1 MPHSTLKRWLLS
13 VGTLLLLGASA
24 QADVTLPAIFS
35 DHLVLQR
42 NVAAPV
48 WGWAEPGEKITVSNA
63 GQTRNTTADAS
74 GHWHLKLGKLSAGSP
89 LTLTVAGHN
98 TIVIQDVLVGEVWL
112 GSGQSNMQLS
122 VNDVTNAWPEKAAA
136 TFPQIRMFTVAR
148 RPAATPQTNCE
159 GQWVVCTPQSVGSF
173 SAAAYFF
180 GRELHQKLDAP
191 VGLIHASWGATPI
204 ETWTSMPS
212 QEGTPALAPV
222 LKQWQATLRIPYD
235 ETKVQAQYA
244 RALATWT
251 TNAEALKAAGK
262 TVPPKPQKRG
272 DPRLDKNYPA
282 NLFNGMIN
290 PIIPYAIRGAIWYQG
305 ENNTAN
311 NWAGLYSI
319 QLPLLIRDWRQRWQ
333 EGNFPFAW
341 VQLPNFDAKNN
352 AANWPVIREC
362 MLQSLTV
369 TNTGMAIT
377 MDVGDPVNIH
387 PKNKQ
392 AVGHR
397 LALWAFA
404 KVYGQHVPYSGPLP
418 AGNEIKGNEMILSFT
433 HTDRGL
439 VAKDGELTGF
449 VIAGDDHHW
458 TPATARIQGEQV
470 IVSSPEVK
478 SPKAVRYAWAANP
491 ACNLFNGAGLPASP
505 FRTDDWE

>member
-1 MPHSTLKRWLLS
+1 
-13 VGTLLLLGASA
+13 
-24 QADVTLPAIFS
+24 
-35 DHLVLQR
+35 
-42 NVAAPV
+42 
-48 WGWAEPGEKITVSNA
+48 
-63 GQTRNTTADAS
+63 
-74 GHWHLKLGKLSAGSP
+74 
-89 LTLTVAGHN
+89 
-98 TIVIQDVLVGEVWL
+98 
-112 GSGQSNMQLS
+112 
-122 VNDVTNAWPEKAAA
+122 
-136 TFPQIRMFTVAR
+136 
-148 RPAATPQTNCE
+148 
-159 GQWVVCTPQSVGSF
+159 
-173 SAAAYFF
+173 
-180 GRELHQKLDAP
+180 
-191 VGLIHASWGATPI
+191 
-204 ETWTSMPS
+204 
-212 QEGTPALAPV
+212 
-222 LKQWQATLRIPYD
+222 
-235 ETKVQAQYA
+235 
-244 RALATWT
+244 
-251 TNAEALKAAGK
+251 
-262 TVPPKPQKRG
+262 
-272 DPRLDKNYPA
+272 
-282 NLFNGMIN
+282 
-290 PIIPYAIRGAIWYQG
+290 
-305 ENNTAN
+305 
-311 NWAGLYSI
+311 
-319 QLPLLIRDWRQRWQ
+319 
-333 EGNFPFAW
+333 
-341 VQLPNFDAKNN
+341 
-352 AANWPVIREC
+352 

>member
-48 WGWAEPGEKITVSNA
+48 WGWAEPGEKITVSIA

-311 NWAGLYSI
+311 NWAKLYAL
-319 QLPLLIRDWRQRWQ
+319 QLPLMIQDWRQRWNQ
-333 EGNFPFAW
+333 GDFPFAW
-341 VQLPNFDAKNN
+341 VQLPNFAAKNN

>member
-1 MPHSTLKRWLLS
+1 
-13 VGTLLLLGASA
+13 
-24 QADVTLPAIFS
+24 
-35 DHLVLQR
+35 
-42 NVAAPV
+42 
-48 WGWAEPGEKITVSNA
+48 
-63 GQTRNTTADAS
+63 
-74 GHWHLKLGKLSAGSP
+74 
-89 LTLTVAGHN
+89 
-98 TIVIQDVLVGEVWL
+98 
-112 GSGQSNMQLS
+112 
-122 VNDVTNAWPEKAAA
+122 
-136 TFPQIRMFTVAR
+136 MFTVAR
-148 RPAATPQTNCE
+148 RPAITPQTNCE
-159 GQWVVCTPQSVGSF
+159 GEWVVCTPKSVGNF
-173 SAAAYFF
+173 SATAYFF
-180 GRELHQKLDAP
+180 GRELHRKLGVP

-204 ETWTSMPS
+204 ETWTSMPA
-212 QEGTPALAPV
+212 QEAQPALAPV
-222 LKQWQATLRIPYD
+222 LKQWQVTLRIPYV
-235 ETKVQAQYA
+235 EAEAQAQFD

-251 TNAEALKAAGK
+251 TNAEALKAEGK

-319 QLPLLIRDWRQRWQ
+319 QLPLLIQDWRQRWQ
-333 EGNFPFAW
+333 EEDFPFAW

-362 MLQSLTV
+362 MLQSLAV

-404 KVYGQHVPYSGPLP
+404 KVYGQDVPYSGPLP
-418 AGNEIKGNEMILSFT
+418 AGYEIKGNEILLSFT
-433 HTDRGL
+433 HTDGGL
-439 VAKDGELTGF
+439 VAKDGDLTGF
-449 VIAGDDHHW
+449 VVAGPDHHW
-458 TPATARIQGEQV
+458 TPATARIQGNQV
-470 IVSSPEVK
+470 IVSSPEIK
-478 SPKAVRYAWAANP
+478 SPKAVRYAWGANP

-505 FRTDDWE
+505 FRTDNWK